1 MEPFR
6 THNGVAVPLGMP
18 DVNTDLITPAR
29 YLKRIE
35 RTGYGDVLFYSM
47 RYLADG
53 SPNPDFM
60 LNKPQYRDGTILI
73 AGKNFGCGSSREHAP
88 WALQDYGFKAIIA
101 PSFADIFSG
110 NCAQIG
116 LLTVVLPESRVREML
131 NAAETREGYQITVDL
146 ARQTVTDAFGRT
158 DRFEIDQFKKHCL
171 LNGLDPIGLT
181 LQHEDAIA
189 SYETARPE
197 WLPKVT
203 VGQES

>member
-6 THNGVAVPLGMP
+6 THNGVAVPIGMP

-53 SPNPDFM
+53 SPNPDFV
-60 LNKPQYRDGTILI
+60 LNKPRYRDGTVLV

-101 PSFADIFSG
+101 PSFADIFSN

-116 LLTVVLPESRVREML
+116 LLTVILPESRVREML
-131 NAAETREGYQITVDL
+131 DAAETREGYQITVDL

-171 LNGLDPIGLT
+171 LNGLDPIGLS
-181 LQHEDAIA
+181 LQHEDEIS
-189 SYETARPE
+189 SYETTRPD

-203 VGQES
+203 AGQT

>member
-35 RTGYGDVLFYSM
+35 RTGYADVLFYPM

-53 SPNPDFM
+53 SPNPDFV
-60 LNKPQYRDGTILI
+60 LNKPAYRDGTILI
-73 AGKNFGCGSSREHAP
+73 AGRNFGCGSSREHAP
-88 WALQDYGFKAIIA
+88 WALQEYGFKAIIA
-101 PSFADIFSG
+101 PSFADIFAG

-116 LLTVVLPESRVREML
+116 LLTITLPEARVREML
-131 NAAETREGYQITVDL
+131 DAAGSREGYQITVDL

-158 DRFEIDQFKKHCL
+158 DRFEIDPFTKHCL

-189 SYETARPE
+189 AYEAARPE
-197 WLPKVT
+197 WMPR
-203 VGQES
+203 VGAEQA